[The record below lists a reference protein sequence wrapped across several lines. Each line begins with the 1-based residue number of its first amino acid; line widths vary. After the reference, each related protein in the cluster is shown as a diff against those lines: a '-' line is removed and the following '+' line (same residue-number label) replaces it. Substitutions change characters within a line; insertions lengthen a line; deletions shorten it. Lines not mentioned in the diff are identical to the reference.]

1 MVFYHGTNRG
11 GLTELKPFYSEGS
24 NLKEACVYL
33 STSRRVALFYIW
45 DYARDPVRRMM
56 MDIQPDKVVF
66 QEMFPGALERFYKGV
81 SGYIYRCEGDYEM
94 REDHGVKTCA
104 ISREPVPVA
113 GVEVVE
119 DVYREIL
126 KYQEKG
132 EFVYERYE
140 ELPQYRYDIIRGI
153 VMRMIVRDKLLENQE
168 HPTALLYQEVY
179 PRYWKEA
186 KVLAEHGLL

>member
-1 MVFYHGTNRG
+1 
-11 GLTELKPFYSEGS
+11 
-24 NLKEACVYL
+24 
-33 STSRRVALFYIW
+33 
-45 DYARDPVRRMM
+45 
-56 MDIQPDKVVF
+56 
-66 QEMFPGALERFYKGV
+66 
-81 SGYIYRCEGDYEM
+81 M
-94 REDHGVKTCA
+94 REGHGVKTCA

-132 EFVYERYE
+132 ELVYERYE

>member
-1 MVFYHGTNRG
+1 
-11 GLTELKPFYSEGS
+11 
-24 NLKEACVYL
+24 
-33 STSRRVALFYIW
+33 
-45 DYARDPVRRMM
+45 

-94 REDHGVKTCA
+94 QEGHGVKTCA

-119 DVYREIL
+119 DVYQEIL